1 MLRGVCLPYIWQIHA
16 PVRSYLAYIW
26 QFGWLKPPN
35 RTLEVLFRRERLPC
49 ISEIGVLKL
58 CGVSV
63 SAESDTHGLV
73 LGVWM
78 SDSGESDSWAA
89 VFGFCLSVSA
99 ESDNYGVVFGLNM
112 SVSAESDIQ
121 STLSGWRLRR
131 SW

>member
-35 RTLEVLFRRERLPC
+35 RTLEVLFRRERLPYISEVAPDELGNLPY

-63 SAESDTHGLV
+63 SAESDKHVPV
-73 LGVWM
+73 LGV
-78 SDSGESDSWAA
+78 
-89 VFGFCLSVSA
+89 
-99 ESDNYGVVFGLNM
+99 
-112 SVSAESDIQ
+112 
-121 STLSGWRLRR
+121 
-131 SW
+131 